1 VGEVALGV
9 GVAGDENLFCPGQP
23 GRRLLRPKW
32 WQAGHSENRTFYSNG
47 KLFWIRHSHRINLG
61 DFSGEID

>member
-23 GRRLLRPKW
+23 SMRLLRPK
-32 WQAGHSENRTFYSNG
+32 
-47 KLFWIRHSHRINLG
+47 
-61 DFSGEID
+61 